1 MYSIFYRIIQKILLK
16 KSIYEDF
23 LDLLDQQNEIEHIL
37 EIGCA
42 DSIILDKLNKNFK
55 YTGFDIENKFIEK
68 SKKKHFNNP
77 KFKFEKKS
85 IHEINFDKYDSKKT
99 IILCI
104 GIFHHVSDDYIKIF
118 IDKTKKFKVYAID
131 AVKCKDQTFFTKIL
145 LFLDKGK
152 FIRQENEYKSLLD
165 KYNFVLIRN
174 RYLRFNYDH
183 LISIKN
189 LNANDLKKILN

>member
-68 SKKKHFNNP
+68 SKRIWQFP
-77 KFKFEKKS
+77 
-85 IHEINFDKYDSKKT
+85 T
-99 IILCI
+99 C
-104 GIFHHVSDDYIKIF
+104 
-118 IDKTKKFKVYAID
+118 
-131 AVKCKDQTFFTKIL
+131 
-145 LFLDKGK
+145 
-152 FIRQENEYKSLLD
+152 
-165 KYNFVLIRN
+165 
-174 RYLRFNYDH
+174 
-183 LISIKN
+183 
-189 LNANDLKKILN
+189 